1 MLSGRA
7 PLDGVPPA
15 VAALLCLTLLLS
27 ACGSPDTEKTPA
39 SAVPTPSETNP
50 KVANRWEQVAE
61 FDGEGDLRT
70 EEFEIDAAA
79 LQWRVSASCTG
90 SRLEVHLTGSP
101 EALATPECPGSAFGF
116 SIETG
121 KQSLEISAAGP
132 WEVTVEQ
139 QLNTPIAEQAL
150 DGMSRET
157 LIATGSFYDI
167 DQSGSGEVKL
177 YELSGGRRVLRLDPF
192 RVTNN
197 SDLFVWVSR
206 TDEPKTSEEAFASDH
221 VEIARLKSTAGPQNY
236 LLPADLPLDA
246 VRSVI
251 IWCEPIRVAY
261 AAARLER

>member
-1 MLSGRA
+1 VLNGRA
-7 PLDGVPPA
+7 PFDGVPPA

-27 ACGSPDTEKTPA
+27 ACDSPNTDKEPA
-39 SAVPTPSETNP
+39 SPAPSPTESNAR
-50 KVANRWEQVAE
+50 VANRWEPVAE
-61 FDGEGDLRT
+61 FDGDGDDRT
-70 EEFEIDAAA
+70 GEFEISADA
-79 LQWRVSASCTG
+79 LQWRVNAVCTG
-90 SRLEVHLTGSP
+90 PRMEVRLTGNP
-101 EALATPECPGSAFGF
+101 QALAAPECPGSTFGF
-116 SIETG
+116 SIQTG
-121 KQSLEISAAGP
+121 RNSLEITAAGP
-132 WEVTVEQ
+132 WEITVEQ
-139 QLNTPIAEQAL
+139 QLNTPIAEAAL
-150 DGMSRET
+150 DGMARET

-197 SDLFVWVSR
+197 SDLLVWVSR
-206 TDEPKTSEEAFASDH
+206 TEEPKTSEEAFVSDH
-221 VEIARLKSTAGPQNY
+221 VEIARLKSTEGPQNY